1 MPTPTSFKDAQG
13 LNNIERNVRQYKD
26 LDLFFV
32 KKKLSSKDS
41 DGVVTV
47 SGAKSDIEKVTDITA
62 VKRSIRNL
70 VLTNHYE
77 KPFHPEIGCG
87 VREVL
92 FELMTPISAYLLTRK
107 VEDVITQ
114 YEPRAQLVGVKAT
127 PDLDRN
133 AYELTIEFYVLNAP
147 TELVDLTVLLERLR

>member
-1 MPTPTSFKDAQG
+1 MPTPTSFKDAQA
-13 LNNIERNVRQYKD
+13 LNDIERNVRQYKD

-32 KKKLSSKDS
+32 KKKLSSKDG
-41 DGVVTV
+41 DGAVTV

-87 VREVL
+87 VRELL
-92 FELMTPISAYLLTRK
+92 FELMTPINCTSF
-107 VEDVITQ
+107 
-114 YEPRAQLVGVKAT
+114 
-127 PDLDRN
+127 N
-133 AYELTIEFYVLNAP
+133 
-147 TELVDLTVLLERLR
+147 